1 MKNIKKLLALLL
13 AVVMVVSVLAACNND
28 KPVETKPNETKGQ
41 DFGNKETQPKETEPA
56 EPVKLTFMFNGG
68 EIVEGSIGWHWVKQL
83 EEHCN
88 VEIEWI
94 CPASSAYTDQLQL
107 TLLEENR
114 PDAIIFPT
122 DWMDSA
128 SFADAVNAG
137 MFTDIAGMIENYP
150 NLMEHTA
157 SVSWE
162 ALDIFDDGRIW
173 GVPRSTVMR
182 ADGWWVNEQWLE
194 AIGSDYKEG
203 DIITIDELYDII
215 YKFTYNDPD
224 GNGVND
230 TYGVRSY
237 AKDDG
242 TINTGFE
249 HIFGLGTGSE
259 FYMID
264 GEPVMLKYSKE
275 HDNYKKYLAFMQKC
289 WEAGV
294 IDPDAFA
301 LDNKASNERWLAN
314 VTGIWCQYAGNMQV
328 VPTDQN
334 PATYVY
340 LPGVVEKEGDTFG
353 YGEFA
358 TGVYYYWSISNTCE
372 HPEKVLEVFD
382 YVLSDEQWTNLNAG
396 SVEGIGFDILPD
408 GNYDF
413 SKTDALKAEGKGM
426 ENINPIKLIMRR
438 ATGAE
443 FFINKK
449 LPIAQQER
457 LADLIDYAFE
467 YYVAPVDEGYVPAV
481 ATDPVFIEYE
491 AYMAQEVAKIITGE
505 EPVDHW
511 DEVLDGW
518 YKAGG
523 QAYIDE
529 VLAYINSK

>member
-28 KPVETKPNETKGQ
+28 KPVETKPNETKPAQ
-41 DFGNKETQPKETEPA
+41 SDNKETQPKETESA

-68 EIVEGSIGWHWVKQL
+68 EIVENSIGWHWVKQL

-94 CPASSAYTDQLQL
+94 CPASSGYKDQLQL
-107 TLLEENR
+107 MLLEEDR

-122 DWMDSA
+122 EWMDQA
-128 SFADAVNAG
+128 SYTDAVKAG
-137 MFTDIAGMIENYP
+137 MFTDLAPYIENYP

-157 SVSWE
+157 AVSWE
-162 ALDIFDDGRIW
+162 ALDVLDDGRIW

-182 ADGWWVNEQWLE
+182 ADGWHVNEQWLD
-194 AIGSDYKEG
+194 AIGSDYVEG
-203 DIITIDELYDII
+203 ETITIDELYDII

-230 TYGVRSY
+230 TYGVMAY

-242 TINTGFE
+242 TVNTGFE
-249 HIFGLGTGSE
+249 HIFGLGKGSE

-264 GEPVMLKYSKE
+264 GKPVMLKYSKE

-289 WEAGV
+289 WTTGV

-301 LDNKASNERWLAN
+301 LDNAAAQDRWKAN

-328 VPTDQN
+328 EPGDTN
-334 PATYVY
+334 PATYKY
-340 LPGVVEKEGDTFG
+340 LPGVVEKEGQTFG
-353 YGEFA
+353 YGDWA
-358 TGVYYYWSISNTCE
+358 TGVYWYWSISNTCE

-396 SVEGIGFDILPD
+396 SVEGVGFEINAD
-408 GNYDF
+408 GSYDF
-413 SKTDALKAEGKGM
+413 SKTEALKEQGLDS
-426 ENINPIKLIMRR
+426 IVPIKLLMRR

-449 LPIAQQER
+449 IAPEQQER
-457 LADLIDYAFE
+457 LANLIDYAFE
-467 YYVAPVDEGYVPAV
+467 YYVAPVDEGYVPEA
-481 ATDPVFIEYE
+481 ASDPVFIEYE
-491 AYMAQEVAKIITGE
+491 AYVAQEIAKIITGE

-529 VLAYINSK
+529 VLAYINRK